1 MHPEWKYSYQ
11 ISRQKW
17 RPKYSSSHYLT
28 STACP
33 PGTGSLVSFL
43 GASSE
48 HEKKAKG
55 DHSAHHGALQ
65 LDTLL
70 YTNYIRSDECT
81 WILFPCWVSLRA
93 KCLRLHFVA
102 LIADWNSDDNKEALL
117 ALENHA
123 TILVNS
129 DEPLPSDFTEALHN
143 FVLALKVGTSHQEF
157 PLENM

>member
-1 MHPEWKYSYQ
+1 M
-11 ISRQKW
+11 
-17 RPKYSSSHYLT
+17 
-28 STACP
+28 
-33 PGTGSLVSFL
+33 
-43 GASSE
+43 
-48 HEKKAKG
+48 
-55 DHSAHHGALQ
+55 
-65 LDTLL
+65 
-70 YTNYIRSDECT
+70 
-81 WILFPCWVSLRA
+81 
-93 KCLRLHFVA
+93 A